1 MVFTQAS
8 KMITG
13 IEMFI
18 KQIFTMSM
26 LCTRL
31 FPLPGWAMCLSLLFH
46 LNRFLSGGKCC
57 FLQIETCVGCRR
69 CEAPLFADKASVEY
83 KRDRKLIIWKRVW
96 KTGTSFR
103 VTSQSHLYTDIDID
117 IESRLPLR
125 TYLHYTTTP
134 LYSAFLSKEEIYLM
148 GAI

>member
-1 MVFTQAS
+1 MVFTQAWLQVLKCLS
-8 KMITG
+8 NKC
-13 IEMFI
+13 
-18 KQIFTMSM
+18 FTVSM

-69 CEAPLFADKASVEY
+69 CEAPLFADKASVEH

-96 KTGTSFR
+96 KTGTSLR
-103 VTSQSHLYTDIDID
+103 VTSQSHLYTCDIDID